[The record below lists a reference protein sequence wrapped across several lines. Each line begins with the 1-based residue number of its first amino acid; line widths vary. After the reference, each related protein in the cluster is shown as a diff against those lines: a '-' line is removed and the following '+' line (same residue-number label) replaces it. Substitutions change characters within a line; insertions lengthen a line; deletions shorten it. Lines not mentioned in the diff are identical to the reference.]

1 MNLQVIAGAL
11 ILPSLLA
18 LGGGS
23 ERPVPQEKKLNNLV
37 SALIDV
43 SSIPKAAYSV
53 NFSRST
59 EGWMF
64 IAAMCKGKGT
74 VTVALDKASVIQWDS
89 DKPAE
94 AVRYVAKGRH
104 ELHVSCDGAI
114 RLEKLAVR
122 AIPELIHCGLGF
134 DPQ

>member
-11 ILPSLLA
+11 ILSSLLA

-37 SALIDV
+37 SELIEI
-43 SSIPKAAYSV
+43 SFIPKATYSV

-59 EGWMF
+59 EGWVF

-74 VTVALDKASVIQWDS
+74 VTVALDKASVLHADS
-89 DKPAE
+89 AQPAE

-104 ELHVSCDGAI
+104 DIHVSCDGAI
-114 RLEKLAVR
+114 KLEQLVVK
-122 AIPELIHCGLGF
+122 AIPE
-134 DPQ
+134 